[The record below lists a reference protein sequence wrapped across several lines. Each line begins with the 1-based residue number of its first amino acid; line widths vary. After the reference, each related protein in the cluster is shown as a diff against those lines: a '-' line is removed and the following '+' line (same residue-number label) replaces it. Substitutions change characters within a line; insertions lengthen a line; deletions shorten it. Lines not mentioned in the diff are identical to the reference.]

1 MEKRTKV
8 GDLPTLKPR
17 NTILKVYTIGI
28 TIILALVFLIVVFF
42 LLSYWFRSNAI
53 RFQSPIV
60 VQAPIWVETIESPE
74 VVAAKAELKSLQ
86 ERIKVLEGSGSAQV
100 TDAVSTEDLKVP
112 AQ

>member
-1 MEKRTKV
+1 
-8 GDLPTLKPR
+8 
-17 NTILKVYTIGI
+17 
-28 TIILALVFLIVVFF
+28 
-42 LLSYWFRSNAI
+42 
-53 RFQSPIV
+53 
-60 VQAPIWVETIESPE
+60 VETIESPE